1 MGVDFRI
8 LLIGFLLGNL
18 IYSQEVYGDW
28 KTIDDES
35 GIAKSIVHIYEK
47 DGEVYGKVKK
57 ILREDKRDI
66 RCTEC
71 EGDLKNQK
79 VEGMTILRSLKK
91 DDEKYSDGTIT
102 DPENG
107 KTYDAKIWLKE
118 GDPNALMVRGYVAFF
133 YRTQEWK
140 RVED

>member
-1 MGVDFRI
+1 MKFLI